1 MATARDII
9 TRSLR
14 ELGVVDG
21 AEEVSAEDAT
31 ASLAMLNDMLAAW
44 ELDGV
49 ALGQGTMTLNSSFSC
64 PDSHL
69 EAIRA
74 NLSARLSP
82 LFGRQPSP
90 IVIEQAAR
98 GMRSL
103 QNAYH
108 KTRMLNADPAL
119 RWRRAN
125 FGRIV

>member
-31 ASLAMLNDMLAAW
+31 ASLAVLNDMLAAW
-44 ELDGV
+44 ELE
-49 ALGQGTMTLNSSFSC
+49 AIPLGQGAMTLNSDFVC

-69 EAIRA
+69 EAIRSS
-74 NLSARLSP
+74 LSVRLSP
-82 LFGRQPSP
+82 LFGRQPSQV
-90 IVIEQAAR
+90 VIAQASQ
-98 GMRSL
+98 GLRSL
-103 QNAYH
+103 QSAYH
-108 KTRMLNADPAL
+108 RTRMLNVDPAL

-125 FGRIV
+125 FGRVV

>member
-31 ASLAMLNDMLAAW
+31 ASLAVLNDMLAAW
-44 ELDGV
+44 ELE
-49 ALGQGTMTLNSSFSC
+49 AIPLGQGAMTLNSDFVC

-74 NLSARLSP
+74 SLSVRLSP
-82 LFGRQPSP
+82 LFGRQPSQV
-90 IVIEQAAR
+90 VIAQASQ
-98 GMRSL
+98 GLRSL

-108 KTRMLNADPAL
+108 KTRLLNVDPAL
-119 RWRRAN
+119 RWRRATL
-125 FGRIV
+125 GRVI

>member
-31 ASLAMLNDMLAAW
+31 ASLAMLNDMLAVW
-44 ELDGV
+44 ELEGV
-49 ALGQGTMTLNSSFSC
+49 PLGQGTMTLNSDFSC

-69 EAIRA
+69 EPIRA

-82 LFGRQPSP
+82 LFGRQPSA
-90 IVIEQAAR
+90 IVVDQAAR
-98 GMRSL
+98 GLRAL